1 MSSSLRWKRERHR
14 PDTGAALKSRG
25 DRKSLVREPK
35 PALAADQSAAL
46 RDRLL
51 AELDNLKSVDEATT
65 WAHRSLGA
73 KNTLAAIDARLIEQ
87 RFGERLSAFG
97 EGHSNSG
104 LQSGRRKSRLSLRL
118 E

>member
-1 MSSSLRWKRERHR
+1 M
-14 PDTGAALKSRG
+14 
-25 DRKSLVREPK
+25 VREPK

-51 AELDNLKSVDEATT
+51 AELDNLKSVDEATA

-73 KNTLAAIDARLIEQ
+73 KNTLSAIDARLIE